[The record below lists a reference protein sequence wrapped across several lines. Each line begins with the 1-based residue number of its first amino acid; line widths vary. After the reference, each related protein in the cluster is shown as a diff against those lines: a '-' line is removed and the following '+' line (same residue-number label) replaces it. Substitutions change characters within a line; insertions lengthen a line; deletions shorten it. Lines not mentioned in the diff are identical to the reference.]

1 MCDFNA
7 FTWYPRKWGRISYD
21 EISHLFPS
29 FLRNV
34 FFFFFFSVK
43 WSDSFN
49 FCVCHHGGFREHKQP
64 FLTGWP
70 NIYHT
75 ATWKQKK
82 CKMMLI
88 SNQKYSTFDG
98 AGVFSAP
105 SLGSTNVNVTRSS
118 SKAKRVTRGS
128 IFHSIT
134 GLFLCGVFNIR
145 WAHFTH
151 DRTLLNTSVQV

>member
-1 MCDFNA
+1 MFFNSLYRDLIELGWCA
-7 FTWYPRKWGRISYD
+7 ISTLSPGTRESED
-21 EISHLFPS
+21 GFRTMRFHICFHLFYGTS
-29 FLRNV
+29 
-34 FFFFFFSVK
+34 FFFSSVK
-43 WSDSFN
+43 WPDSFN
-49 FCVCHHGGFREHKQP
+49 FCVCHHGGFREHTQP

-75 ATWKQKK
+75 A
-82 CKMMLI
+82 
-88 SNQKYSTFDG
+88 TFDG

-128 IFHSIT
+128 IFHSIF